1 MKIFEVEDRPG
12 SSPTPSPDQLL
23 GLVQFLGGRAEDQ
36 ASSKQISQ
44 DTFINLA
51 QSLGINVTPDNLGQM
66 IDQEPLSNVL
76 EPLDPNSGV
85 ISFKGAKIEPGGMPV
100 NQAQDIVAAAAK
112 KAAGKDRG
120 I

>member
-23 GLVQFLGGRAEDQ
+23 GLVQFLNGRAQDQ
-36 ASSKQISQ
+36 AGTKQISQ

-76 EPLDPNSGV
+76 EPLDPNSGI
-85 ISFKGAKIEPGGMPV
+85 ISFKGAEIEPGGMPV
-100 NQAQDIVAAAAK
+100 NQAQDVVAAAAK
-112 KAAGKDRG
+112 KAASKDRG

>member
-12 SSPTPSPDQLL
+12 STSTPSPDQLL
-23 GLVQFLGGRAEDQ
+23 GLVQFLNGRAEDQ
-36 ASSKQISQ
+36 AGTKQISQ

-76 EPLDPNSGV
+76 EPLDPNSG
-85 ISFKGAKIEPGGMPV
+85 IITFKGGEIEPGGMPV

-112 KAAGKDRG
+112 KAASKDRS

>member
-1 MKIFEVEDRPG
+1 MKIFEVEDFSG
-12 SSPTPSPDQLL
+12 SNFTPSPDQLL
-23 GLVQFLGGRAEDQ
+23 GLVQFLNGRAKDQ
-36 ASSKQISQ
+36 AGTKQISQ

-51 QSLGINVTPDNLGQM
+51 QSLGINVTQDNLGQI

-85 ISFKGAKIEPGGMPV
+85 ITFKGAEIAPAGMPV
-100 NQAQDIVAAAAK
+100 NKAQDIVATAAK
-112 KAAGKDRG
+112 KAAAKDRS